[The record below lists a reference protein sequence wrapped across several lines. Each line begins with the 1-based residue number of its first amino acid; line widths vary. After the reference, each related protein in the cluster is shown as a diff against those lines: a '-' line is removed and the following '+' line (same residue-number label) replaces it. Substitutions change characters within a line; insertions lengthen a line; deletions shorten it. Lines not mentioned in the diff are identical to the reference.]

1 MPKVNIDL
9 QVKTKENKKTNSRGV
24 IHVSSRR
31 ATGFHRQAK
40 LFDLNFVIKKNLSP
54 TSGWLNQVGKIII
67 TASQFAQVQPFMKLL
82 LV

>member
-40 LFDLNFVIKKNLSP
+40 LFDLNFVIKK
-54 TSGWLNQVGKIII
+54 T
-67 TASQFAQVQPFMKLL
+67 FLL
-82 LV
+82 HLDG